1 MCHAVF
7 HSQIG
12 CDSILADNGKWFP
25 LILRRKLFLHV
36 LVIPFRVSDAQTLL
50 RLVSLANQVLT
61 GCFADVSPA
70 QLIGAYPCNCFFT
83 TVDMQ
88 ILHLKWNVST
98 PAYLVAM
105 MLDAIFHPED
115 DILSFRWESNGAY
128 PTYKSFCSLVKEKQ
142 EAILDFLSGLSLETA
157 ISCNGHTYRLV
168 HAAPAYMF
176 AEYNRRNWD
185 ETTFCVWYR
194 IRKED
199 TVSADETLI
208 FGHTPTY
215 RYSHGLPVSI
225 WHGQNRIDIDCG
237 AGHGYG
243 GRLACLRLDDM
254 AEFYVDAQ

>member
-1 MCHAVF
+1 MIYVMSDIHGCGNMYHEMLRKIQF
-7 HSQIG
+7 
-12 CDSILADNGKWFP
+12 CDSDHLYILGDAIDRGP
-25 LILRRKLFLHV
+25 DGISILEDIMRRRNV
-36 LVIPFRVSDAQTLL
+36 TMLL
-50 RLVSLANQVLT
+50 GN
-61 GCFADVSPA
+61 
-70 QLIGAYPCNCFFT
+70 
-83 TVDMQ
+83 
-88 ILHLKWNVST
+88 HEH
-98 PAYLVAM
+98 M

-115 DILSFRWESNGAY
+115 DMLNFRWESNGAY
-128 PTYKSFCSLVKEKQ
+128 PTYQSVCLLAKEKQ